1 MMKYIKLFTIVNYNE
16 SFINYNESFINY
28 NESFINYNYLLHM
41 Y

>member
-1 MMKYIKLFTIVNYNE
+1 MKYIKLFTIVNYNE